1 MAQSASIS
9 RSIAARYAQAV
20 FDIARSDGAVDALA
34 REVEALSETIAAS
47 AELRSVLASPVLSR
61 EDQARAIGAVA
72 DALGLGPTLK
82 NTLALMSE
90 NRRLFALPQLL
101 AALRGLIAE
110 ARGEMTAEVVSARA
124 LTPEQAER
132 LTRTLSEKSGKTV
145 KLDTRIDEGLIGGMI
160 VRLGSQM
167 IDTSVRSK
175 LSSLQNAMKEVG

>member
-20 FDIARSDGAVDALA
+20 FDIARADGAIDGLA
-34 REVEALSETIAAS
+34 REVEALSDSIAAS
-47 AELRSVLASPVLSR
+47 DELRSVLASPVLSR
-61 EDQARAIGAVA
+61 EGQARAIGAVA

-110 ARGEMTAEVVSARA
+110 ARGEMTAEVVAARA